1 MPSPKRLWHWQNG
14 TNRRT
19 RPLVDLDK
27 IKNIHFIG
35 IGGAGMS
42 ALAYVMIKR
51 GYHVSGSDAKPGY
64 MATKL
69 AKEGALV
76 FIGHAA
82 CQIER
87 AEVVV
92 VSTAIHPDNPELV
105 EAHRRQVP
113 VIHRSDVLAWLMNRH
128 KGIAVAGAH
137 GKTTTSSMLS
147 CITSDCGLDPTIV
160 VGGIVNNLGSN
171 AASGKSDWVVAEA
184 DESDGSFL
192 KFSPYIA
199 VVTNIEDDHL
209 DHYGSQENIQKAF
222 AQFVSQIKEDG
233 CAVLCYDNDRVRTIG
248 EATDKRVISYGIDSQ
263 DADYQAKNII
273 YGTDGTHFDVVYQ
286 GETIGQGHLI
296 IPGRHNVL
304 NSLGAIA
311 AARELGLE
319 LPDIL
324 TSLEKFSGA
333 KRRFETKG
341 KADGIWVV
349 DDYAHHPTEI
359 QATLKAARQTHPERL
374 IVVFQPHRYTR
385 TQLLLIVTYIYA
397 ASQDPIPGVSGEM
410 LADKVR
416 ETTGQQVEYLPDQP
430 TILDH
435 LEHEAQ
441 SGDLIMTI
449 GAGDIYKLGEH
460 LVQALERRN

>member
-1 MPSPKRLWHWQNG
+1 M
-14 TNRRT
+14 
-19 RPLVDLDK
+19 VDLDQ

-42 ALAYVMIKR
+42 ALAYVLIKR

-92 VSTAIHPDNPELV
+92 ISTAIHPDNPELV
-105 EAHRRQVP
+105 EAKRRQVP
-113 VIHRSDVLAWLMNRH
+113 VIHRSDVLAYLMNKH

-147 CITSDCGLDPTIV
+147 CITYDCGMDPTIV

-171 AASGKSDWVVAEA
+171 ARNGKSDYVVAEA

-192 KFSPYIA
+192 KFHPYIA
-199 VVTNIEDDHL
+199 VVTNVEDDHL

-222 AQFVSQIKEDG
+222 AQFVSQIKDQG
-233 CAVLCYDNDRVRTIG
+233 CAVLCYDNARVRTIG
-248 EATDKRVISYGIDSQ
+248 EHTDKRVISYGIDSR
-263 DADYQAKNII
+263 DADYRAENIV
-273 YGTDGTHFDVVYQ
+273 YGTDGTHFDVLYK
-286 GETIGQGHLI
+286 GENLGRGHLI
-296 IPGRHNVL
+296 VPGRHNVL
-304 NSLGAIA
+304 NALGAIA
-311 AARELGLE
+311 ASRELGLE
-319 LPDIL
+319 TKDIL
-324 TSLEKFSGA
+324 ASLEKFSGA

-341 KADGIWVV
+341 KVNGVWVV

-359 QATLKAARQTHPERL
+359 EATLKAARQTSPQRL

-385 TQLLLIVTYIYA
+385 TQLLLDEFAVAFKDADQLIVTDIYA
-397 ASQDPIPGVSGEM
+397 ASEDPIPGVTGKL

-430 TILDH
+430 TILDK

-449 GAGDIYKLGEH
+449 GAGDIVKLGEH